1 MKVTLNGNIKEIPA
15 KTTVAELLG
24 QIGTT
29 PERVAVEL
37 NLDVV
42 PRGNYAS
49 TAIRE
54 GDSIEVVTFVGG
66 G

>member
-1 MKVTLNGNIKEIPA
+1 MKVTLNGDIKEIPA
-15 KTTVAELLG
+15 ETTVADLLG

>member
-1 MKVTLNGNIKEIPA
+1 MRVTLNGESREIPA
-15 KTTVAELLG
+15 GATVADLLSE
-24 QIGTT
+24 IGTA
-29 PERVAVEL
+29 PERVAVEV

-42 PRGNYAS
+42 PRKAYAE
-49 TAIRE
+49 TRIRD